1 VILVAEDFGHQVR
14 RYSLIKVLSFRL
26 LQNTVRPIPTPQ
38 FWARTMNIPALIG
51 VDFPGDISGKMA
63 IVDGFGGKVYIEP
76 DEETLERYQKQKE
89 EEEKETETSSG
100 TEGQRDYYKGWKEN
114 QSVCQHWRCIGCCRG
129 SGKRCQ
135 WNWFVPQ

>member
-1 VILVAEDFGHQVR
+1 
-14 RYSLIKVLSFRL
+14 
-26 LQNTVRPIPTPQ
+26 
-38 FWARTMNIPALIG
+38 MNIPALIG

-63 IVDGFGGKVYIEP
+63 IVDGFDGKAYIEP

-89 EEEKETETSSG
+89 EEEKKQKLLLELKGKETIT
-100 TEGQRDYYKGWKEN
+100 KGWKEN
-114 QSVCQHWRCIGCCRG
+114 QSVCQHWWCIGCCRG